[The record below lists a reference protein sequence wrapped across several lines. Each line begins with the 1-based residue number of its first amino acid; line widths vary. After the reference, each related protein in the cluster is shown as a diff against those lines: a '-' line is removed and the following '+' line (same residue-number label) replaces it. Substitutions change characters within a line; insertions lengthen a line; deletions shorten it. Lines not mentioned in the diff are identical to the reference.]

1 MIIDM
6 HVHSTASDG
15 VLSPSEI
22 IHWAV
27 RLGLKGVAITDHDTV
42 DGIQEAI
49 VAARE
54 YDHFIFIPGIE
65 FSTQQDDHEIHILGY
80 FIDHLHQDIL
90 QLTEK
95 IKEDRLQRG
104 IKMIKKLA
112 EIGYEVT
119 FEEVLS
125 LSQDGVV
132 GRPHIGRL
140 LVKKGYVASVQEA
153 FDKLLDKGKAA
164 YVERFKLTP
173 YDAIDTIKKGKGIPV
188 LAHPGLI
195 DRKVNI
201 LDIIRNGIQG
211 IEVYHSKHGEA
222 DTAYCL
228 NLAKNHGLLV
238 TGGSDYHDT
247 FIAGKPAIG
256 SIGVPYETIAP
267 WIEGFRK

>member
-1 MIIDM
+1 MIDM

-42 DGIQEAI
+42 DGIQEAL
-49 VAARE
+49 AAAKE
-54 YDHFIFIPGIE
+54 YNHFVFIPGIE
-65 FSTQQDDHEIHILGY
+65 FSTQYDGHEIHILGY
-80 FIDHLHQDIL
+80 CIDHLHQDIL

-104 IKMIKKLA
+104 SKMIKKLA

-119 FEEVLS
+119 FEEVLA

-132 GRPHIGRL
+132 GRPHVGRL

-153 FDKLLDKGKAA
+153 FDKLLGKGKAA

-173 YDAIDTIKKGKGIPV
+173 DDAIAAIKKGKGIPV
-188 LAHPGLI
+188 LAHPGLMNQ
-195 DRKVNI
+195 KVNVA
-201 LDIIRNGIQG
+201 DIIRKG
-211 IEVYHSKHGEA
+211 IEGIEAYHSKHDPS
-222 DTAYCL
+222 DTEYCL
-228 NLAKNHGLLV
+228 NLAKKHRLLI

-247 FIAGKPAIG
+247 FINEKPTIG
-256 SIGVPYETIAP
+256 SIGVPYETIAA